1 MNKTLKKVLSV
12 VLSLAMIFTSVTV
25 YNTTAKAAD
34 ETESATQ
41 ETIDVD
47 AINDW
52 TQIGTTKDGDKAYI
66 SQATLDKF
74 GNEGLRGFYDAGKT
88 VGWNIST
95 YMNSVPVFG
104 FVAKDGNPSS
114 VIIDGVRYL
123 NDVDNTKAYVGSDCV
138 YISQDTL
145 AVPAGESEHV
155 FIITAEGSGTGT
167 FALKIVKLSDPTD
180 ASSVDISAWTECPAI
195 GANASL
201 VSGTYYLDTANY
213 TANVNSAIW
222 GTVGVATDTQYHG
235 EADNCKIEGG
245 AFTFAVSGAVG
256 QPVGAVWINGKR
268 YANASEMLHVRGD
281 SVEIALSAF
290 KKGINYFAIEG
301 AAKTVTFA
309 VKYVPAQEEVAPDQ
323 TLGEV
328 TDYTKVCDVTG
339 ANDLSTEG
347 TRYYVSEAVRNQYI
361 NYIDLFGIFTDHAT
375 ANYHP
380 AGCTLTG
387 AAYVSSYPSVAGKI
401 KSVWIDGVKYTSGTD
416 ECYIE
421 GDQVHLAQSLFALP
435 SGQDEKVFAVTV
447 RSSEKDITYGVKV
460 AKVAKFD
467 VTVDGQTTEVTDGDT
482 YTLPADAAYGYYSDG
497 KMYKSGT
504 AIKVTADMTF
514 TSVNTLNVVAANGAA
529 VKTSTPTGL
538 KFQAK
543 VTTDNTEAV
552 KSDAITTG
560 MLITAND
567 LFENNDSDMS
577 LTSAYK
583 VLNIVNEGWANADT
597 LTYFGAVANIV
608 EANYERD
615 FVARAYITVTYTNG
629 ESVTYYSNVAEKRN
643 VSQVASRVIADA
655 NNGLSADELNV
666 VASFIK

>member
-1 MNKTLKKVLSV
+1 MNKTLKKVISV
-12 VLSLAMIFTSVTV
+12 VLSLAMIFTSVTI

-52 TQIGTTKDGDKAYI
+52 TQLGTTKDGDKAYI
-66 SQATLDKF
+66 SQASLEKF
-74 GNEGLRGFYDAGKT
+74 GNAGLRGFYYAGKT
-88 VGWNIST
+88 IGWNIST

-104 FVAKDGNPSS
+104 FVVTGNYPSA

-123 NDVDNTKAYVGSDCV
+123 NDVENTKAYVGNDCV
-138 YISQDTL
+138 YINQDTL
-145 AVPAGESEHV
+145 AVPDGESEHV
-155 FIITAEGSGTGT
+155 FIITAEGSSTGT
-167 FALKIVKLSDPTD
+167 FALKIVKTPDPTD
-180 ASSVDISAWTECPAI
+180 ASSVDTSAWTECPAR
-195 GANASL
+195 GDNASL

-222 GTVGVATDTQYHG
+222 GTVGVASDTQYHVKD
-235 EADNCKIEGG
+235 AVDCKIAGG
-245 AFTFAVSGAVG
+245 AFTFAVKGTVG
-256 QPVGAVWINGKR
+256 DVNAVWINGKR
-268 YANASEMLHVRGD
+268 YVNASEVLHVRSD

-290 KKGINYFAIEG
+290 KAGINYFALEG
-301 AAKTVTFA
+301 TANTVTFA
-309 VKYVPAQEEVAPDQ
+309 VKYVPAQTEVAPDQ

-347 TRYYVSEAVRNQYI
+347 TRYYISEAIVNQYI
-361 NYIDLFGIFTDHAT
+361 NYVDLFGLFTDHSK

-380 AGCTLTG
+380 DGCTLTG

-416 ECYIE
+416 KCYID

-435 SGQDEKVFAVTV
+435 NGQDEKIFAVTV

-460 AKVAKFD
+460 VKVAKFN
-467 VTVDGQTTEVTDGDT
+467 VTVDGKTTEVNDGDT
-482 YTLPADAAYGYYSDG
+482 YTLPADATYGYYSDG
-497 KMYKSGT
+497 KMYKSQT
-504 AIKVTADMTF
+504 AVKVTSDMTF
-514 TSVNTLNVVAANGAA
+514 TSVNTLNVVVANGAA

-543 VTTDNTEAV
+543 VSTDNNEAV
-552 KSDAITTG
+552 KSNAITTG

-567 LFENNDSDMS
+567 LFENNNSDMS
-577 LTSAYK
+577 LTSTYK
-583 VLNIVNEGWANADT
+583 VLNIVNEGWADADT

-608 EANYERD
+608 EANYTRD
-615 FVARAYITVTYTNG
+615 FVARAYVTVTYTNG

-655 NNGLSADELNV
+655 NNGLSTDELSV